1 MESIAQALSDIL
13 VEDSPSLHLAP
24 ENKAEPIVFYSEEPS
39 KELVLEMHEPEMHDH
54 AHEVSLEEPH
64 DLEIV
69 VQDLPGV
76 DHLDPER
83 EKELE
88 VSEDNSSTMESSDA
102 NNLSK
107 SKPKEKEKDKFD
119 LKHLIQHGTDAVVAR
134 IKELLD
140 GVPKHSGYDESGIE
154 RCIKYFEKADDGISD
169 AMCADLDGKLDA
181 NKIEEIRSK
190 IDDGK
195 GRLYDRYEKIV
206 SKKNKKKKRAEELF
220 GLVKEGQKA
229 TRIDGIVITV
239 PLLISRIARVC
250 ANGAVSAG
258 KDIEELFARQV
269 KEYDLDKREQAELIQ
284 LLEDMGHYFRQDRG
298 FSTDTATVDQRSPE
312 NYDWMP
318 NFQV

>member
-13 VEDSPSLHLAP
+13 VEDSSSLHLAP
-24 ENKAEPIVFYSEEPS
+24 ENKEEPIVFYSEEPS
-39 KELVLEMHEPEMHDH
+39 KELVLEMHDPEMHDH
-54 AHEVSLEEPH
+54 SHELTMEEPH

-76 DHLDPER
+76 AQLDPTR

-88 VSEDNSSTMESSDA
+88 VSDDG
-102 NNLSK
+102 NNATAIEKTDTNEAKK
-107 SKPKEKEKDKFD
+107 SKGKEKDKFD
-119 LKHLIQHGTDAVVAR
+119 LKHLVESGTDSVFSK

-154 RCIKYFEKADDGISD
+154 RAVRYMEKLDDGISD

-190 IDDGK
+190 VDDGIA
-195 GRLYDRYEKIV
+195 RLHDRYEKV
-206 SKKNKKKKRAEELF
+206 SKKHKRKKKGEESF

-258 KDIEELFARQV
+258 KDIEELFSRQV
-269 KEYDLDKREQAELIQ
+269 KEYNLDKREQAELIQ

-318 NFQV
+318 NYQV